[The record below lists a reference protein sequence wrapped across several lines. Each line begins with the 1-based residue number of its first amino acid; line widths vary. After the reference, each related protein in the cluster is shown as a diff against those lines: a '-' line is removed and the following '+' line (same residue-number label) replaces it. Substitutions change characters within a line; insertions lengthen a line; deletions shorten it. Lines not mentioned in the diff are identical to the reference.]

1 MKKLI
6 KNEIFGSVNS
16 ARMHCSWKAGQKL
29 RLLFMY
35 RTWTVAACGEK
46 TCDKKKKKK
55 GENVETETQ
64 RSKRQPKHTLNVS
77 LNASFHCPQIIDCP
91 KYPTA
96 TVHFHTYSYPEGI
109 TSIFYLAEL
118 KVTIVLAELEFLDNN
133 HFL

>member
-1 MKKLI
+1 MHGCTVHVKLV
-6 KNEIFGSVNS
+6 KCYGY
-16 ARMHCSWKAGQKL
+16 CL
-29 RLLFMY
+29 C
-35 RTWTVAACGEK
+35 TVHEQWPLVRRK
-46 TCDKKKKKK
+46 TREKKKKK

>member
-1 MKKLI
+1 M
-6 KNEIFGSVNS
+6 
-16 ARMHCSWKAGQKL
+16 
-29 RLLFMY
+29 
-35 RTWTVAACGEK
+35 T
-46 TCDKKKKKK
+46 KKKKE

-64 RSKRQPKHTLNVS
+64 RSKRQLNVS
-77 LNASFHCPQIIDCP
+77 SNASFHCPQIIDCP

-96 TVHFHTYSYPEGI
+96 TVHFHMYSYPEGI

>member
-1 MKKLI
+1 M
-6 KNEIFGSVNS
+6 ESGSKIAATVHVPYMNS
-16 ARMHCSWKAGQKL
+16 S
-29 RLLFMY
+29 RLWG
-35 RTWTVAACGEK
+35 RKRVT
-46 TCDKKKKKK
+46 KKKKK

-96 TVHFHTYSYPEGI
+96 TVHFHMYSYPEGI